1 MIKSQKK
8 LEDSIVRKIIFYIS
22 LFSDEVKQ
30 KLDKLGK
37 SSKATDSLSVE
48 NEEEIDLTKISA
60 DFLEAILNILEH
72 YDLIKLCLIICNK
85 FKLTSKLGRYAVSSC
100 LKYQS
105 LQQVRY
111 TSQFEQ
117 IRSETIEFQKLR

>member
-1 MIKSQKK
+1 MK
-8 LEDSIVRKIIFYIS
+8 KIIFYIS
-22 LFSDEVKQ
+22 LFSDEVKL

-37 SSKATDSLSVE
+37 SSKANDSVCVE
-48 NEEEIDLTKISA
+48 NEDQIDLIKISF
-60 DFLEAILNILEH
+60 DFLETILNILEH

-105 LQQVRY
+105 L
-111 TSQFEQ
+111 
-117 IRSETIEFQKLR
+117 